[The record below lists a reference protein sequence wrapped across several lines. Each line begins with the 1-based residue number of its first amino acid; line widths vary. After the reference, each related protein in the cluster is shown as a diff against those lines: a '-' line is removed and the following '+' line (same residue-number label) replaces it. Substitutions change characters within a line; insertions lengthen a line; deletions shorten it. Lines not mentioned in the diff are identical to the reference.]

1 MGGRS
6 LTRGIASAVTIL
18 AFNASM
24 ADAAATAV
32 ANACFVEDNS
42 VMQLPA
48 EKIDP
53 NTDLTGTAATG
64 GVGSLSSEKI
74 SIALDTARWKAEYLS
89 RKGVFW
95 GAFIAFENVSTISNG
110 LRPYISPV
118 N

>member
-1 MGGRS
+1 VGGRS
-6 LTRGIASAVTIL
+6 LTKGIASAVTIL
-18 AFNASM
+18 AANASV

-42 VMQLPA
+42 VVQLPA

-53 NTDLTGTAATG
+53 NTDLTGTATTT
-64 GVGSLSSEKI
+64 GVGSLSSEKV
-74 SIALDTARWKAEYLS
+74 SIALEAARWKAEDLS

-95 GAFIAFENVSTISNG
+95 GAFIAFENVCIISKG

-118 N
+118 K